1 MERIVLDT
9 NCLIQILSKKSS
21 THNVWEAIIADD
33 VVLCVTTEILFEY
46 TEILTQLT
54 GREVADNVVLAIT
67 KRPNTVLVT
76 NYYHWNIIKSDPDD
90 NKFVDCAVTANA
102 RYVVSNDAHFNV
114 LRTID
119 FPKLD
124 LINLKE
130 YSDTLRRS

>member
-1 MERIVLDT
+1 MGGHYCI
-9 NCLIQILSKKSS
+9 
-21 THNVWEAIIADD
+21 
-33 VVLCVTTEILFEY
+33 LCVTTEILFEY